1 MKSLVNKRILFI
13 SNNYFGYYKHVIKI
27 LNEMGAQVDWFSDV
41 PISFLSRLRNVCSS
55 NVDRSYTDYY
65 EHVKRN
71 LSTNYDYVL
80 VIKGDVVPSTF
91 FDYLKV
97 KFNGAQFIMYHWD
110 DIDLFPNVIDK
121 FKYFDRIL
129 SYNILDCKKYNLIL
143 RPIFY
148 VPQNGICTDKTIDA
162 VIVGS
167 YNSVRGKFIRQFKQ
181 LNPEVCLYS
190 HYYIN
195 PLTFI
200 KEKLDWATRNEF
212 KFHKLSYHE
221 MMSLVARSKVCI
233 DVPQARQQGLTT
245 RSIEALPFETKIIT
259 TNPNIKLYDY
269 YSTKNHYIVD
279 INNPVI
285 DKDWLNEPYEKVDKD
300 IILKYTI
307 DYWLDDIFDLNAF

>member
-1 MKSLVNKRILFI
+1 MNVKGKRILFI
-13 SNNYFGYYKHVIKI
+13 CSNYFGYYNHIVKALTKR
-27 LNEMGAQVDWFSDV
+27 GAQVDWFSDV
-41 PISFLSRLRNVCSS
+41 PLGTLCRLRNAFLSDS
-55 NVDRSYTDYY
+55 GITYIDYY
-65 EHVKRN
+65 EQVKKK
-71 LSTNYDYVL
+71 LSTFYDCIL
-80 VIKGDVVPSTF
+80 VIKGDVVPNTF
-91 FDYLKV
+91 LDYLKE

-110 DIDLFPNVIDK
+110 DIDLFPNVFDK

-143 RPIFY
+143 RPIFF
-148 VPQNGICTDKTIDA
+148 VPLQGMCEEKDIDA
-162 VIVGS
+162 FIVGS

-181 LNPEVCLYS
+181 LNPEVSLYS

-200 KEKLDWATRNEF
+200 REKLDWATRNEF

-221 MMSLVARSKVCI
+221 MMSIVARSKVCI

-279 INNPVI
+279 INNPII
-285 DKDWLNEPYEKVDKD
+285 DKDWLNEPYEKVDDD
-300 IILKYTI
+300 IVLRYTI
-307 DYWLDDIFDLNAF
+307 DYWLDDIFDLKCF